1 MHHLKQPILPLQLQ
15 LLLVAAYF
23 IKISDAATIGIFSTS
38 TCSGNPSQTY
48 VVFNDLCT
56 ARYGTAI
63 TVASCSDSN
72 IRVVTYDD
80 SATEKVKAP
89 KCGTGTGTYFDASTS
104 CSKVTSTQY
113 SKILDGTCKAPSN
126 IFIASL
132 DTVACSSPYIF
143 QLYTS
148 IIADGTCRF
157 NRDSSYYYK
166 ASQGSGSN
174 TIDFKVYNTSSCSF
188 NPESEWNG
196 ARTTGECLDTNVK
209 DLYKSLQITT
219 PATFALSSSI
229 IASAVGSIVGGV
241 IGTIIWCFG
250 CWGILHACGCVNCP
264 CFNRCC
270 DRRKNIA
277 SSGSSPSYPSA
288 SPYGAQMATPYGA
301 QAPRSNPYGN
311 VRHV

>member
-1 MHHLKQPILPLQLQ
+1 MQPIL
-15 LLLVAAYF
+15 LLKLLFVANF
-23 IKISDAATIGIFSTS
+23 IKFSDAAVVGLFSSS
-38 TCSGNPSQTY
+38 TCSGTPSQTY
-48 VVFNDLCT
+48 VVFSDLCT

-80 SATEKVKAP
+80 SATEKKKAP
-89 KCGTGTGTYFDASTS
+89 KCGTGTGIYFDASTS
-104 CSKVTSTQY
+104 CSKITNSQY
-113 SKILDGTCKAPSN
+113 SKILDGTCKAPTN
-126 IFIASL
+126 AFIASL
-132 DTVACSSPYIF
+132 NTVVCSSSSVDQI
-143 QLYTS
+143 YTTVT
-148 IIADGTCRF
+148 ADGTCRLYA
-157 NRDSSYYYK
+157 DSSYFYK
-166 ASQGSGSN
+166 ATAGSSSN

-188 NPESEWNG
+188 NPDSEWTG
-196 ARTTGECLDTNVK
+196 ARTTGECLDTSKKN
-209 DLYKSLQITT
+209 YYESLQITT

-288 SPYGAQMATPYGA
+288 SPYGAQMASPYGA
-301 QAPRSNPYGN
+301 QAPRANPYGN

>member
-1 MHHLKQPILPLQLQ
+1 MHHLKQPLLLQ
-15 LLLVAAYF
+15 LLLVANF
-23 IKISDAATIGIFSTS
+23 IKFSDAAIVGLFSSS
-38 TCSGNPSQTY
+38 TCSGTPFISY
-48 VVFNDLCT
+48 VVYNDLCT
-56 ARYGTAI
+56 ANYGTAI

-80 SATEKVKAP
+80 SFKEEVKAP

-104 CSKVTSTQY
+104 CSKVATDKY
-113 SKILDGTCKAPSN
+113 SKILDATCKAPSN
-126 IFIASL
+126 TFIASL
-132 DTVACSSPYIF
+132 NLFSCSSILTRQY
-143 QLYTS
+143 YTT
-148 IIADGTCRF
+148 ITADGTCRF
-157 NRDSSYYYK
+157 YPESFDYFYK
-166 ASQGSGSN
+166 ASAGSSSN
-174 TIDFKVYNTSSCSF
+174 TINFNAFNNSACS
-188 NPESEWNG
+188 NVDSIWSN
-196 ARTTGECLDTNVK
+196 ARTTGECLDTSVRNN
-209 DLYKSLQITT
+209 YESLQITT

-229 IASAVGSIVGGV
+229 IASAIGSIVGGV

>member
-1 MHHLKQPILPLQLQ
+1 VKVI
-15 LLLVAAYF
+15 
-23 IKISDAATIGIFSTS
+23 
-38 TCSGNPSQTY
+38 
-48 VVFNDLCT
+48 
-56 ARYGTAI
+56 
-63 TVASCSDSN
+63 
-72 IRVVTYDD
+72 TYDD
-80 SATEKVKAP
+80 SGTEKVKAP
-89 KCGTGTGTYFDASTS
+89 KCGTGAGTYIDAS
-104 CSKVTSTQY
+104 STCKKFDDAGIFTRY
-113 SKILDGTCKAPSN
+113 TKILDATCKAPTN
-126 IFIASL
+126 AFIASL
-132 DTVACSSPYIF
+132 NTVVCSSSSIG

-148 IIADGTCRF
+148 ITADGTCRSYS
-157 NRDSSYYYK
+157 DSSYYYK

-174 TIDFKVYNTSSCSF
+174 TIDFNVYNTSTCSF
-188 NPESEWNG
+188 DPDSEWIG
-196 ARTTGECLDTNVK
+196 ARTTGECLDTSKKNN
-209 DLYKSLQITT
+209 YKSLQITA

-229 IASAVGSIVGGV
+229 LASAIGAIIGGV
-241 IGTIIWCFG
+241 VGTIIWCFG